1 MGAAAALRE
10 SKGRG
15 LLAAEE
21 EEEEAA
27 IMGAASKG
35 EGEEEVEEVEEVVVV
50 VGEVLLGTLDGVCSG
65 RLEVWG
71 R

>member
-1 MGAAAALRE
+1 
-10 SKGRG
+10 
-15 LLAAEE
+15 
-21 EEEEAA
+21 
-27 IMGAASKG
+27 
-35 EGEEEVEEVEEVVVV
+35 VEEVVVV